1 MEDFSASGSVIPSA
15 WAEPSAVDRCRQS
28 VRFAPNLL
36 HDACAGVSSV
46 CEVNGL
52 EQPSGDGIE
61 VADDPVIQIVART
74 SMVPRYF

>member
-1 MEDFSASGSVIPSA
+1 MTL
-15 WAEPSAVDRCRQS
+15 
-28 VRFAPNLL
+28 VREGL
-36 HDACAGVSSV
+36 SST

-74 SMVPRYF
+74 PMVPRDF